1 MIEGDCMEI
10 EWTNFET
17 MCAETDK
24 CYSEIQG
31 IKEFI
36 DAQNRVYG
44 FKDNGLCFGDYQID
58 YINYSQKLNTLS
70 LRFTGCCPKFSFN
83 NKLCTKLFFVIDF
96 VSVDDVNLEV
106 APEFWIS
113 DIFIQKCDD
122 RYLFWCDGTTA
133 NFTYTSAK
141 ANRWWG
147 E

>member
-1 MIEGDCMEI
+1 MHKIESMDR
-10 EWTNFET
+10 
-17 MCAETDK
+17 
-24 CYSEIQG
+24 S
-31 IKEFI
+31 
-36 DAQNRVYG
+36 
-44 FKDNGLCFGDYQID
+44 KDNGLCFGDYQID

-83 NKLCTKLFFVIDF
+83 NKLCTKLFFLIDF
-96 VSVDDVNLEV
+96 VGVDDVNLEV